1 MSTSVCAVCGKSTN
15 RRILTRSIDESR
27 FVALEND
34 FFVGVGL
41 RKMPL
46 LQWHFI
52 EKLPQIEIFHIFFS
66 PRRNCL
72 LRGSIKK

>member
-52 EKLPQIEIFHIFFS
+52 EKLP
-66 PRRNCL
+66 
-72 LRGSIKK
+72 